1 MSLCRRCARR
11 NDKER
16 NVNVGEKIRQLRTE
30 RNLTQPQLA
39 EAIGIEQSYLSKLE
53 NDKSVPSADIF
64 QAILKGF
71 AVDVATFLE
80 GIDERIVRGEL
91 RQIPEVAHHINAG
104 VAVRIHNIRRWLF
117 GSAAACAVGLTL
129 AAAGYEG
136 LIFSDKQFTYS
147 SPGVILPG
155 EPTNIFSI
163 YSGLLHA
170 RKLAREITDEERN
183 KLEVEFN
190 MKRVRQDLLLSDR
203 YRGEEFAVKV
213 DDGERRYELK
223 KLTEYVRVENRFL
236 LLFGSL
242 LTFGGLF
249 GFFVESRLRSVKIAR
264 V

>member
-1 MSLCRRCARR
+1 M
-11 NDKER
+11 
-16 NVNVGEKIRQLRTE
+16 NVGDRIKQLRTE

-39 EAIGIEQSYLSKLE
+39 EVIGIEQSYLSKLE

-104 VAVRIHNIRRWLF
+104 VTVRIHNIRKWLF
-117 GSAAACAVGLTL
+117 GSAAAVILGLTL
-129 AAAGYEG
+129 GVAGYKG
-136 LIFSDKQFTYS
+136 LVFSDKQFTYS

-155 EPTNIFSI
+155 EPSNIFSN

-170 RKLAREITDEERN
+170 RKWSGEITEEERN

-190 MKRVRQDLLLSDR
+190 MKRVRQDLLLSDY
-203 YRGEEFAVKV
+203 YRGEEFGVPV
-213 DDGERRYELK
+213 DGGERRYELK
-223 KLTEYVRVENRFL
+223 KISDYVRVENRYLML
-236 LLFGSL
+236 LGSL
-242 LTFGGLF
+242 LTFAGLF

>member
-1 MSLCRRCARR
+1 MSLCRRVAGGI
-11 NDKER
+11 DQER
-16 NVNVGEKIRQLRTE
+16 NVNVGEKIKQLRTE

-39 EAIGIEQSYLSKLE
+39 ESIGIEQSYLSKLE

-64 QAILKGF
+64 QAILKAF
-71 AVDVATFLE
+71 AVDVGTFLE

-91 RQIPEVAHHINAG
+91 RQIPEVANHINAG
-104 VAVRIHNIRRWLF
+104 VAERVHNIRRWLL
-117 GSAAACAVGLTL
+117 GSAAACAAGLTL
-129 AAAGYEG
+129 VVAGYKG

-163 YSGLLHA
+163 HTGLLHTRRFA
-170 RKLAREITDEERN
+170 QEITQEEFS

-190 MKRVRQDLLLSDR
+190 MKRIRQDLLLSDR
-203 YRGEEFAVKV
+203 YRGEEFSVSV
-213 DDGERRYELK
+213 EGGERRYELK
-223 KLTEYVRVENRFL
+223 KIAEYVRVENRYLML
-236 LLFGSL
+236 LGSL

-249 GFFVESRLRSVKIAR
+249 GFFVEARLRSVRITR